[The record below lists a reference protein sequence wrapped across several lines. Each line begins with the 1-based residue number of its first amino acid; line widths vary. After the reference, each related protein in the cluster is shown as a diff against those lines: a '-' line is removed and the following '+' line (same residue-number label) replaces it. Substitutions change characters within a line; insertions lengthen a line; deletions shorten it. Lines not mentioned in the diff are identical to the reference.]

1 MLFTSVI
8 DPAVKSSQQL
18 IIVRYGM
25 TRILVPLSESYEEM
39 QAVAARELGLNGR
52 PDLFTDQIHGS
63 TGEKIKIHK
72 DAWAGISPLLGSISI
87 ETVNANARRSSA
99 GRQSLLPSRVV
110 VHEAG
115 AVLPA
120 EVMSTNRRVSR
131 LSFAA
136 APSGSASA
144 KAALPR
150 SGVFKPAS
158 VNASLSH
165 APAEEDANASY
176 VTNIDD
182 EEEEEELEEELM
194 LSSPKK
200 SRRPRV
206 YSDDEEEYDE
216 VKEKPEEERDEV
228 KEEPEE
234 TQKHGLVIERSPS
247 VEFADS
253 YVSEPLA
260 ARDERKVSPVHE
272 PEPKASRERQPPP
285 PSPKSFAS
293 HRSMT
298 LSAEK
303 RPDVFSKQE
312 RPQKEPTN
320 SASGSVKA
328 KDLAEVR
335 PEKISAPKERLSQGR
350 APPTVVQ
357 SQSRAT
363 ESFQPRG
370 DEVGPNDRFVVIV
383 EYDDGAGT
391 DENQM
396 MFKTRGRHTVSRVLL
411 QACKT
416 FGIEDLFPMARLVL
430 IVDVE
435 DGDEIVE
442 HRFHCALED
451 TMARAGAKPEAR
463 FAIEI
468 DEE

>member
-8 DPAVKSSQQL
+8 DPTVKSSQQL

-39 QAVAARELGLNGR
+39 QAVAAREFGLVGR
-52 PDLFTDQIHGS
+52 LDLFTDQIQGS
-63 TGEKIKIHK
+63 ASEKIKIHE
-72 DAWAGISPLLGSISI
+72 DAWKGISPLLGSISV
-87 ETVNANARRSSA
+87 ENVNANARRSSA

-115 AVLPA
+115 AALPA
-120 EVMSTNRRVSR
+120 EVVSTNRRVSR

-144 KAALPR
+144 KAALPP
-150 SGVFKPAS
+150 SGVFNPAS

-165 APAEEDANASY
+165 APAEEEANASY

-182 EEEEEELEEELM
+182 EEEEDELEEELM

-206 YSDDEEEYDE
+206 YSDDEEEHDE
-216 VKEKPEEERDEV
+216 AKEEPEEEPDEV

-234 TQKHGLVIERSPS
+234 TQKYGLVKERSPS

-260 ARDERKVSPVHE
+260 ARDERRVSPVHE
-272 PEPKASRERQPPP
+272 PELKASRERQPPP
-285 PSPKSFAS
+285 PSPKSSAS
-293 HRSMT
+293 HKSMT
-298 LSAEK
+298 LSAER
-303 RPDVFSKQE
+303 RPDVFSKQA
-312 RPQKEPTN
+312 RTQKEPTR
-320 SASGSVKA
+320 SASRSVKA
-328 KDLAEVR
+328 QDLAEVR
-335 PEKISAPKERLSQGR
+335 PEKISASKERLSQGH

-363 ESFQPRG
+363 ESFQPRE

-391 DENQM
+391 EENQM